1 MIRINFLPYRKAR
14 DISLRNSFY
23 AKLLGSLALGCV
35 AGAMATL
42 VIADKLLDQNNVNE
56 LLRAEIATLDI
67 KVGKVDSIS
76 QELAVLENRKK
87 TIIGLYAD
95 RNVAVKL
102 MSYFTTMAP
111 NGVVFSDVNSSDKD
125 GKLVIGG
132 YSETTE
138 DVGSFIAALSARAD
152 FFQKVEL
159 IDIKADKLAS
169 KSVFKFSIGMKINQK
184 LM

>member
-1 MIRINFLPYRKAR
+1 VSKA
-14 DISLRNSFY
+14 
-23 AKLLGSLALGCV
+23 
-35 AGAMATL
+35 
-42 VIADKLLDQNNVNE
+42 
-56 LLRAEIATLDI
+56 
-67 KVGKVDSIS
+67 DSIS
-76 QELAVLENRKK
+76 QELAVLESRKK

-111 NGVVFSDVNSSDKD
+111 NGVVLSDVSSGDKD
-125 GKLVIGG
+125 GKLLVDG

-138 DVGSFIAALSARAD
+138 DVGVFIAALSARAD

-169 KSVFKFSIGMKINQK
+169 KSVFKFSVGMKVEQK